1 MTTRL
6 FAGVLAISTLL
17 GLAPATH
24 AADQTINQ
32 NLSVLDE
39 KVNRLNA
46 QMEDLLIRV
55 QQHQKDIDKIS
66 GELQELRR
74 VAVAGN
80 GVSPAELKSLE
91 DRIQAVD
98 TARKNDRQAIIDQLA
113 KELAGLSTGKSPGK
127 STVSPVGEGKEHVV
141 VKGEYLAT
149 IARKYGVS
157 IADLKKANNL
167 TGDEIKIGQK
177 LTIPK

>member
-1 MTTRL
+1 M
-6 FAGVLAISTLL
+6 ISTLL
-17 GLAPATH
+17 ACLPAAP

-32 NLSVLDE
+32 NLGVMDE

-46 QMEDLLIRV
+46 QMEDLLVRY
-55 QQHQKDIDKIS
+55 QAMQKDMDLIR
-66 GELQELRR
+66 GELQEFRR
-74 VAVAGN
+74 AGG
-80 GVSPAELKSLE
+80 GVSQADLKALD

-113 KELAGLSTGKSPGK
+113 KELAGAGKPAGK
-127 STVSPVGEGKEHVV
+127 TPPAADGKEHVV
-141 VKGEYLAT
+141 LKGEYLAT

-157 IADLKKANNL
+157 VADLKKANNL
-167 TGDEIKIGQK
+167 TGDDIKVGQK

>member
-6 FAGVLAISTLL
+6 IAGVLAISFAFGWL
-17 GLAPATH
+17 PVIQ

-55 QQHQKDIDKIS
+55 QQQQKDIDKIT

-74 VAVAGN
+74 VAAAGG
-80 GVSPAELKSLE
+80 GVSQAELKSLE

-98 TARKNDRQAIIDQLA
+98 NARQKDRQVIIDQLA
-113 KELAGLSTGKSPGK
+113 KELAGVSSGKLPRP
-127 STVSPVGEGKEHVV
+127 PVADSKVHVV
-141 VKGEYLAT
+141 QKGEYLAT

-157 IADLKKANNL
+157 IADLKKVNNL
-167 TGDEIKIGQK
+167 TGDDIKTGQK